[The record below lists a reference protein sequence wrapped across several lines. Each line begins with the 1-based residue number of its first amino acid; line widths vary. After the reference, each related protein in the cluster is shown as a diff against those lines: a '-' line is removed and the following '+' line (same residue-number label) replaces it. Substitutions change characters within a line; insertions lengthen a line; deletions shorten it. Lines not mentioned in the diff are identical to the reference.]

1 MLHLE
6 LETANIKIC
15 GSSFLLP
22 KNKGWQPLEQNFKLF
37 NSEYGDIS
45 GALFNADSDDVVLI
59 VLFFEDI
66 VSIYDANDKLLSEK
80 FSSLFNSISYRCANS
95 NKPTVI
101 CWGKVF
107 YTDPIRLAK
116 KNTQEMNA
124 FNWFIDQFQE
134 MVKEHESLYFINLNQ
149 IYSQKGYENVF
160 DERNWYF
167 AHCRVSTLGINLLAN
182 SVNSV
187 LVRHFKTS
195 SKVLVLD
202 CDNTIW
208 GGVIGEDG
216 IEGILL
222 GQDGI
227 GSAFVDFQREIK
239 SLVDD
244 GVILVLASK
253 NNEEEV
259 WNVFDSHPS
268 MILKKSDVIAW
279 RIDWKEK
286 SENIK
291 SIANELDLG
300 LDSFVFLDDNPVER
314 DKVRSILPQVVTVE
328 MPNEVYL
335 WPKLIRN
342 LENFAKFKLTQD
354 DRNKTKQYHGR
365 AKFVRDSSKIS
376 DISAYLKGINLCP
389 VATNLNDALLGRAV
403 QLCSKTNQYNLRT
416 VRHTAKELLNFSSF
430 NNDFCFLISLT
441 DIYGDHGVVA
451 LVCLQKLDDSLLFL
465 DTLLMSCR
473 VLGRYLEAWILDEII
488 NRAKKYGFEYVV
500 GEFIQTDRNVVS
512 KDFFANY
519 GFSQVNYSSKFYEI
533 INLSKLAIGK
543 DIFIFSIE
551 NSSIPYLDIYEKN

>member
-1 MLHLE
+1 MN
-6 LETANIKIC
+6 TIKIC

-22 KNKGWQPLEQNFKLF
+22 KNKAWKPLEQNFKLF

-45 GALFNADSDDVVLI
+45 GTLFNTDSEDIVLI
-59 VLFFEDI
+59 VIFFEDI
-66 VSIYDANDKLLSEK
+66 VSNFQTDYKLLSEK

-107 YTDPIRLAK
+107 NTDPIRLAK
-116 KNTQEMNA
+116 KNTEEMDA
-124 FNWFIDQFQE
+124 CNWFIDQFQE
-134 MVKEHESLYFINLNQ
+134 MLKEHESLYFINLNQ

-160 DERNWYF
+160 DDRNWYF
-167 AHCRVSTLGINLLAN
+167 AHCRVSSLGINLLAS
-182 SVNSV
+182 SVNSI
-187 LVRHFKTS
+187 LARHFKTS

-216 IEGILL
+216 IDGILL

-239 SLVDD
+239 KLVAD
-244 GVILVLASK
+244 GVILILASK

-279 RIDWKEK
+279 RINWSEK

-300 LDSFVFLDDNPVER
+300 LDSFVFWDDNPVER
-314 DKVRSILPQVVTVE
+314 DKVRTILPQVVTVE
-328 MPNEVYL
+328 MPHEVYL
-335 WPKLIRN
+335 WPKLIKN
-342 LENFAKFKLTQD
+342 LENFAKFKVTQD
-354 DRNKTKQYHGR
+354 DKNKTNQYHGR

-376 DISAYLKGINLCP
+376 DIFEYLKVINLCP

-416 VRHTAKELLNFSSF
+416 IRHSAEDLLNFSSF
-430 NNDFCFLISLT
+430 NNDFCFLVSLT
-441 DIYGDHGVVA
+441 DNYGDHGVVA
-451 LVCLQKLDDSLLFL
+451 LICLKKLDDKFLFL
-465 DTLLMSCR
+465 DTFLMSCR
-473 VLGRYLEAWILDEII
+473 VLGRYLEAWILNEIVS
-488 NRAKKYGFEYVV
+488 RANNYGFDYIV
-500 GEFIQTDRNVVS
+500 GEFLPTERNVVA
-512 KDFFANY
+512 KDFFDNY
-519 GFSQVNYSSKFYEI
+519 GFARISNNSEFYEI
-533 INLSKLAIGK
+533 INQSKLTVGG
-543 DIFIFSIE
+543 DIFIFSNK
-551 NSSIPYLDIYEKN
+551 NSSIPHLDIYEKK